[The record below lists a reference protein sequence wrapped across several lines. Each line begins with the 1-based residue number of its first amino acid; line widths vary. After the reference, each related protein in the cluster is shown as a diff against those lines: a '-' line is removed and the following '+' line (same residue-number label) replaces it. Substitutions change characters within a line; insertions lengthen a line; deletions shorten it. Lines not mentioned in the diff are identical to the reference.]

1 LPGGEVVEVIAYNLS
16 CARGHEF
23 EGWFK
28 DSATYEQQ
36 EHDGSLVCP
45 LCGDSKIRK
54 AIMAPSL
61 SKSDSKRPSGINHHA
76 LRQYAIGLRD
86 FIRDNAEYV
95 GPRFA
100 DEARKIHYG
109 ETDERTIYG
118 ESTVSEVKELIDE
131 GIDVA
136 PFPAD
141 PEDMN

>member
-1 LPGGEVVEVIAYNLS
+1 VIAYNLS

-28 DSATYEQQ
+28 DSTAYDQQ
-36 EHDGSLVCP
+36 ECDGSLVCP

-61 SKSDSKRPSGINHHA
+61 AKGESKAAARVDQLA
-76 LRQYAIGLRD
+76 LRQYATGLRN
-86 FIRDNAEYV
+86 FIREHAEYV

-100 DEARKIHYG
+100 EEARKIHYG
-109 ETDERTIYG
+109 EADERDIYG

-131 GIDVA
+131 GIEVA
-136 PFPAD
+136 PIPAD
-141 PEDMN
+141 PDEMN